1 MRNIKR
7 STLAAAA
14 IVTISAVVLAAC
26 STSGS
31 SSDGSQSSSA
41 AETSASETSA
51 GETSSGES
59 SSAESSAP
67 AQSSE
72 AAGGGTVTVGF
83 ISPVTGFVAA
93 LGTDMKRGWDLY
105 WELNGDTAGGATVK
119 TVYEDDAGDPDV
131 ALTKAKRLVEQEHV
145 DMVAGPIL
153 ANTAYAVATY
163 VAQQGLPT
171 LQITGADDL
180 TQRQYDPHILR
191 VGYTSSQSNFPAG
204 EWAVEQGS
212 KTAAT
217 LCPDYAFGWE
227 SCGGF
232 VSGFTKAGG
241 KIVGQVWN
249 PLGTQDFSTYVSQ
262 VKQLGADTVFIG
274 SAGGSD
280 AILLYKAWQDFGLD
294 SSKIIGNCCFADE
307 VFLREVGDTAAGVHS
322 FTYWAEGRQSDTVQ
336 QFIKEYNDRYD
347 EIPSLYA
354 AGSYMMAQITAETLK
369 QTNGKVDGSPFID
382 TARKLT
388 FDDSL
393 YGKVSFDDHNNLV
406 GPVYATEVQKR
417 DAGGYWNVPVKTYDA
432 VSQFW
437 TWGADEYLKN
447 PVFSRDFTGIPSS

>member
-1 MRNIKR
+1 MN
-7 STLAAAA
+7 STAHSRFRVVVAIAGSLALG
-14 IVTISAVVLAAC
+14 LAAC
-26 STSGS
+26 SSGGSGS
-31 SSDGSQSSSA
+31 TG
-41 AETSASETSA
+41 TSASAGGTTSA
-51 GETSSGES
+51 GDAGSST
-59 SSAESSAP
+59 SAP
-67 AQSSE
+67 GDGASDS
-72 AAGGGTVTVGF
+72 VTVGF
-83 ISPVTGFVAA
+83 ISPVTGFAAA

-105 WELNGDTAGGATVK
+105 WELNGDTAGGVTVK

-145 DMVAGPIL
+145 DMVAGPVL

-163 VAQQGLPT
+163 VAKQDLPT

-204 EWAVEQGS
+204 QWAYDEGS
-212 KTAAT
+212 RTAAT

-232 VSGFTKAGG
+232 VSGFTAAGG

-262 VKQLGADTVFIG
+262 IKQLGADTVFIG

-294 SSKIIGNCCFADE
+294 PATIIGNCCFADE
-307 VFLREVGDTAAGVHS
+307 VFLREVGDAALGVHS
-322 FTYWAEGRQSDTVQ
+322 FTYWAEGRDSETVQ
-336 QFIKEYNDRYD
+336 AFVKEYNDRYQ

-354 AGSYMMAQITAETLK
+354 AGSYMMAQVTAEALAATD
-369 QTNGKVDGSPFID
+369 GKIDGSAFID
-382 TARKLT
+382 KARTLT

-393 YGKVSFDDHNNLV
+393 YGSASFDDHNNLV
-406 GPVYATEVQKR
+406 GPVYLTEVQKR
-417 DAGGYWNVPVKTYDA
+417 ADGGFWNVPVKTVDD

-437 TWGADEYLKN
+437 TLDPDDYLKN
-447 PVFSRDFTGIPSS
+447 PVFSRDFTGIESAAG

>member
-1 MRNIKR
+1 MRNNRR
-7 STLAAAA
+7 SALAAVA
-14 IVTISAVVLAAC
+14 IAGISAVVLAAC
-26 STSGS
+26 SSSGSPADSGS
-31 SSDGSQSSSA
+31 SSTGAADSSA
-41 AETSASETSA
+41 SSPA
-51 GETSSGES
+51 GDSD
-59 SSAESSAP
+59 
-67 AQSSE
+67 
-72 AAGGGTVTVGF
+72 AAADKTVTVGF
-83 ISPVTGFVAA
+83 ISPVTGFAAA

-145 DMVAGPIL
+145 NMVAGPVL

-204 EWAVEQGS
+204 EWAYEQGS
-212 KTAAT
+212 HTAAT

-232 VSGFTKAGG
+232 VSGFTAAGG

-294 SSKIIGNCCFADE
+294 PHTIVGNCCFADE
-307 VFLREVGDTAAGVHS
+307 VFLREVGAAAEGVHS
-322 FTYWAEGRQSDTVQ
+322 FTYWAEGRDSDTVQ
-336 QFIKEYNDRYD
+336 QFVKEYNDRYD

-354 AGSYMMAQITAETLK
+354 AGSFMMAEITAETLK
-369 QTNGKVDGSPFID
+369 LTDGAIDGTAFID
-382 TARKLT
+382 KAKSLT

-406 GPVYATEVQKR
+406 GPVYLTEVQKR

-437 TWGADEYLKN
+437 TWGADAYLKN

>member
-1 MRNIKR
+1 MRTIRR

-14 IVTISAVVLAAC
+14 IVSISAVVLAAC
-26 STSGS
+26 SSSGS
-31 SSDGSQSSSA
+31 SADGSSQTSA
-41 AETSASETSA
+41 AETSAAGTSA
-51 GETSSGES
+51 AGTSAAETGASSQAGES
-59 SSAESSAP
+59 
-67 AQSSE
+67 
-72 AAGGGTVTVGF
+72 GGSGGSITVGF

-93 LGTDMKRGWDLY
+93 LGQDMKRGWDLY
-105 WELNGDTAGGATVK
+105 WELNGDTAGGVTVK

-145 DMVAGPIL
+145 NMVAGPIL

-204 EWAVEQGS
+204 EWAYEQGS
-212 KTAAT
+212 RTAAT

-232 VSGFTKAGG
+232 VSGFTAAGG
-241 KIVGQVWN
+241 KMVGQVWN

-294 SSKIIGNCCFADE
+294 PSKIIGNCCFADE
-307 VFLREVGDTAAGVHS
+307 VFLREVGEAAAGVHS

-336 QFIKEYNDRYD
+336 QFVKEYNDRYD

-354 AGSYMMAQITAETLK
+354 AGSYMMAEVTAETLK
-369 QTNGKVDGSPFID
+369 KTDGKVDGASFID

-417 DAGGYWNVPVKTYDA
+417 DAGGYWNVPIKTYDD

-437 TWGADEYLKN
+437 TWGADAYLKN